1 MTARADTQ
9 NQDSP
14 VASSAPVGDFTGS
27 RSAAKKSYPCSTC
40 GREFSRPDHVRRHA
54 LSPKHLSGAIVY
66 ETITMIVRRGATGR
80 FPKILRE
87 AGVGAPARRARRP
100 NCDVMAYLAD
110 RALLDEE
117 HAMDSSEP
125 ADSACDAN
133 SMKALLK
140 NGTRS
145 FTETFNL
152 PHFNDEMGDTDP
164 SQMLRGNP
172 AQFDPLGFTDDTNQI
187 QHDFTPC
194 QGLEFL
200 INSLTDSWAS
210 PFGNMH
216 PFINDCG
223 EWDLD
228 WLSGS
233 NAQDLLQQPPLAQE
247 NKAATP
253 QITIV
258 RELMLRK
265 VQDLSR
271 DSSSSGQLSA
281 IIARLFCPSKIDAFV
296 DLFFVNWHPNCPIL
310 HPPSF
315 DVELTASELLISVVS
330 FGAMY
335 SHDKEDRKAAR
346 KLLDIAELVIFSAE
360 IFAIPNA
367 TMYPSDEPTTA
378 NANEMHSYQFQQVQ
392 AGYLITTVQYWAGTQ
407 QAKSRA
413 METRF
418 SEIIKVVRKFELT
431 QVRHLPQDRISEEL
445 WIRKE
450 TQVRSTSADAFE
462 ELFRG
467 QSDSSSAQQYDG
479 ASYTNHAAEHVGGTY
494 TILDLFL
501 TIHLLYVFIRTNMS
515 LLRPLYAAIGQGR
528 PNSTFDQP
536 PWVNSVDQ
544 VTAATQHAL
553 KRWRSMWLKVR
564 ADTPPDVWRATGM
577 YRNAYSFWLVGHLLT
592 EKSEALDL
600 VKKIEIKCED
610 LPKSLEQLL

>member
-9 NQDSP
+9 DQDSP
-14 VASSAPVGDFTGS
+14 VGFNA
-27 RSAAKKSYPCSTC
+27 SYP
-40 GREFSRPDHVRRHA
+40 
-54 LSPKHLSGAIVY
+54 
-66 ETITMIVRRGATGR
+66 
-80 FPKILRE
+80 
-87 AGVGAPARRARRP
+87 
-100 NCDVMAYLAD
+100 AD

-117 HAMDSSEP
+117 DVVDSSQP

-164 SQMLRGNP
+164 SQVLRGNP
-172 AQFDPLGFTDDTNQI
+172 AQFDLLGLTDDANQI
-187 QHDFTPC
+187 QDEFAPC

-228 WLSGS
+228 WLSGA
-233 NAQDLLQQPPLAQE
+233 NAQNLFQQPPLAQE

-271 DSSSSGQLSA
+271 DSSASRQLSA

-315 DVELTASELLISVVS
+315 DVELVASELLISVVS

-346 KLLDIAELVIFSAE
+346 KILDIAELVIFSAE
-360 IFAIPNA
+360 IFAIHNA
-367 TMYPSDEPTTA
+367 MMYPSNEPTTA

-418 SEIIKVVRKFELT
+418 SDIVKIVRKFELT

-450 TQVRSTSADAFE
+450 TQVRTTAMIRLLDCAFLFYSNYPCRLGFTELGSDLPCDNSVFNTKHPFAEENFSFRRGSTTADAFE

-467 QSDSSSAQQYDG
+467 QSDSSSAQQQYDA

-536 PWVNSVDQ
+536 PWVNSGDQ

-564 ADTPPDVWRATGM
+564 ADTPQDVWRATGM

-600 VKKIEIKCED
+600 VRKIKIKCED